1 MIGLFGLIGV
11 ALAQCD
17 VQLPTLAGG
26 ERWSGVLTVKDA
38 GADCRQVDLGSV
50 TTHRI
55 AKLKVVIRQWD
66 DGRMRFGRERLERI
80 GERWVLELPEWREGD
95 ALKVKVSLEHS
106 ATDPMW
112 AEPREVLS
120 PADRIHA
127 RWSVEGEP
135 VFGVD
140 GNVSLETTQR
150 WDRLAGPGVF
160 AVFVPSKARGLLCR
174 FDSQDVRETRSY
186 GCALRLSEGEVGSF
200 TVTWVE
206 DGVGL
211 SREWFLEEGQALSF
225 TGATVSA
232 HPRVSADGGVNE
244 PGSVVVHLD
253 EVGGSPVEAV
263 ALEEVELAAR
273 LVSIPEPGLGLRF
286 KGRQLDDVLVRDIL
300 SLVQAQVQNGSRAGG
315 HPLKARPLMEV
326 RRSGWATPWEQ
337 ALLLS
342 RYLGQVKLDARAFPV
357 RPAASGRAVVG
368 APEGYTRAVVRVAY
382 GEDSFWLEPS
392 CRSCS
397 AGEISP
403 DLWGGQVFSSVRD
416 EMPEGPQS
424 RR

>member
-1 MIGLFGLIGV
+1 MIGLFSVMGI

-17 VQLPTLAGG
+17 VQLPALAKG

-38 GADCRQVDLGSV
+38 GADCRQVDLGAV

-55 AKLKVVIRQWD
+55 SKLKSVIRQWD
-66 DGRMRFGRERLERI
+66 DGRMRFGRDRLERI

-95 ALKVKVSLEHS
+95 VLKVKVSLEH
-106 ATDPMW
+106 AGVGAIW
-112 AEPREVLS
+112 AEPRRALR
-120 PADRIHA
+120 PADRIDA

-135 VFGVD
+135 VFGMD

-150 WDRLAGPGVF
+150 WDRIAGPGVF
-160 AVFVPSKARGLLCR
+160 AVFVPSNARGISCR
-174 FDSQDVRETRSY
+174 FNSEDVQETQPF
-186 GCALRLSEGEVGSF
+186 GCARSLSEGEEGAF
-200 TVTWVE
+200 TVTWIE

-211 SREWFLEEGQALSF
+211 SSEWFLEEGQALSF
-225 TGATVSA
+225 AGATVST
-232 HPRVSADGGVNE
+232 HPRVSADGVVDE
-244 PGSVVVHLD
+244 PGPVVVHLD

-300 SLVQAQVQNGSRAGG
+300 SLVQAQVQNGSLSGG

-337 ALLLS
+337 ALLLN
-342 RYLGQVKLDARAFPV
+342 RYLGQVKLDARALPV

-368 APEGYTRAVVRVAY
+368 APEGYTRAVVRVER
-382 GEDSFWLEPS
+382 GDHSFWLEPS
-392 CRSCS
+392 CRSCP

-403 DLWGGQVFSSVRD
+403 DLWGGQVFSTERD
-416 EMPEGPQS
+416 EMPAGPQS

>member
-1 MIGLFGLIGV
+1 M
-11 ALAQCD
+11 
-17 VQLPTLAGG
+17 
-26 ERWSGVLTVKDA
+26 
-38 GADCRQVDLGSV
+38 
-50 TTHRI
+50 
-55 AKLKVVIRQWD
+55 
-66 DGRMRFGRERLERI
+66 
-80 GERWVLELPEWREGD
+80 
-95 ALKVKVSLEHS
+95 
-106 ATDPMW
+106 
-112 AEPREVLS
+112 
-120 PADRIHA
+120 
-127 RWSVEGEP
+127 
-135 VFGVD
+135 
-140 GNVSLETTQR
+140 
-150 WDRLAGPGVF
+150 
-160 AVFVPSKARGLLCR
+160 
-174 FDSQDVRETRSY
+174 
-186 GCALRLSEGEVGSF
+186 GSF

-368 APEGYTRAVVRVAY
+368 RQRGTRGRSFAWRMVRTAFGWSPVVGPARQAKSRPISGADRSSRRCATRCRGSLSPEGR
-382 GEDSFWLEPS
+382 G
-392 CRSCS
+392 
-397 AGEISP
+397 SP
-403 DLWGGQVFSSVRD
+403 GA
-416 EMPEGPQS
+416 
-424 RR
+424 